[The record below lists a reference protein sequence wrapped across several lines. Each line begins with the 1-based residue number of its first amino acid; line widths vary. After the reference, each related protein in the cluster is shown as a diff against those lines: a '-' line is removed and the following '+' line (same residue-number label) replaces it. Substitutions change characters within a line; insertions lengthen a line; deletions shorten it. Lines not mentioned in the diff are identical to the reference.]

1 MKILPKKSL
10 GQNFL
15 IDNEVLNQIADL
27 GKIKSNDIILE
38 VGPGTGNLTEK
49 ILKKKPKKLIVV
61 EKDKNLTIFLKKK
74 FSNNIE
80 IINDDILSYNQEI
93 FNNKKIIVFGNLPYN
108 VSTQIL
114 TSWIKKNNLNNFCKR
129 FILMFQKEVAD
140 RILAKCNSKNYGR
153 LSIISS
159 WKMNIKKIVDIN
171 PSSFSPPPKIKSSLL
186 VFEPK
191 NEFFKIN
198 NPKNLEHITNIF
210 FSQRRK
216 MIKKPI
222 KFIFKNYEKVSEDLS
237 LDLNLRPQNLS
248 NITYYKI
255 CAYYENLLK
264 QT

>member
-15 IDNEVLNQIADL
+15 IDNQVLNQIADL

-74 FSNNIE
+74 FNNNIE

-216 MIKKPI
+216 MIKKPL
-222 KFIFKNYEKVSEDLS
+222 KFLFKNYEKVSEDLS

-264 QT
+264 

>member
-15 IDNEVLNQIADL
+15 INNEVLNQIADL

-74 FSNNIE
+74 FNNNIE

-114 TSWIKKNNLNNFCKR
+114 TSWIKKNDLNNFCKR

-210 FSQRRK
+210 FNQRRK
-216 MIKKPI
+216 MIKKPL
-222 KFIFKNYEKVSEDLS
+222 KFLFKNYEKVSEDLS